1 MIVQKE
7 YMTRADGV
15 KLIRTYS
22 DEQKKLKQV
31 ETGVVYDVAID
42 IYPVCYTYVETNEYI
57 DDDIWKMMEAER

>member
-15 KLIRTYS
+15 KLIRIYS

-42 IYPVCYTYVETNEYI
+42 IYPVRYTYVETNEYI

>member
-31 ETGVVYDVAID
+31 ETGVVYDAAID
-42 IYPVCYTYVETNEYI
+42 IYPVRYTYVETNEYI

>member
-42 IYPVCYTYVETNEYI
+42 IYPVRYTYVETNEYI

>member
-42 IYPVCYTYVETNEYI
+42 VYPVRYTYVETNEYI